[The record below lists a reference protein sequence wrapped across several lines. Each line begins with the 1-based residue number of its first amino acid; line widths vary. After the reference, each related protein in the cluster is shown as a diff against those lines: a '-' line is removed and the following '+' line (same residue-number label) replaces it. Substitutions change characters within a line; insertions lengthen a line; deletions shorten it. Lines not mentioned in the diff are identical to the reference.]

1 MTISSVLHSV
11 RCLGLMAAV
20 LVLGACAGPRTYA
33 ESSSI
38 DLVDGASLP
47 PPRPEDLMAESRP
60 YLLGPFDKVTINV
73 FGVPDLTARQVQLD
87 ASGNISFPLTGSVS
101 AAGLTP
107 TELAEEIERR
117 LREAYVRNPQVTVN
131 LEETVSQ
138 MITVDGQVSRPGLYP
153 VLGKMTLIRAVARA
167 GGTAE
172 FARLDD
178 VVIQRSVNGQT
189 YLALYNLGAIR
200 QGNYADPEVF
210 ANDVVVVGESKSRR
224 MFRDLVSA
232 SALFTSPLVAIL
244 RN

>member
-1 MTISSVLHSV
+1 M
-11 RCLGLMAAV
+11 
-20 LVLGACAGPRTYA
+20 
-33 ESSSI
+33 
-38 DLVDGASLP
+38 
-47 PPRPEDLMAESRP
+47 
-60 YLLGPFDKVTINV
+60 
-73 FGVPDLTARQVQLD
+73 
-87 ASGNISFPLTGSVS
+87 
-101 AAGLTP
+101 
-107 TELAEEIERR
+107 
-117 LREAYVRNPQVTVN
+117 N